1 MVATM
6 NITEEEVYK
15 ELLNN
20 LKIAIRN
27 DDKTVNFWIARLQE
41 FVYVLNI
48 KETKAIPIDKYE
60 IL

>member
-1 MVATM
+1 M